1 MGGVIRCG
9 HSMIR
14 IRHGVIWCGH
24 GPILPQRPSVPGGEG
39 P

>member
-14 IRHGVIWCGH
+14 KGHGVIWCGH
-24 GPILPQRPSVPGGEG
+24 GPILPQRPSLPGGEA